1 MDGRVEALESL
12 IRPLSNMT
20 GIRLQDMKLKK
31 NLLVAGIGRK
41 GKLIIPGGQD
51 EFMPGDSVIVVTTN
65 TGFRDIHDILAE

>member
-1 MDGRVEALESL
+1 MEALEFL

-41 GKLIIPGGQD
+41 GKLIIPAGR
-51 EFMPGDSVIVVTTN
+51 MNLCPVI
-65 TGFRDIHDILAE
+65 R